1 MKEITTKAKHND
13 KSNFFWKRKID
24 NKKKTGK
31 DEITN

>member
-24 NKKKTGK
+24 NKKRLVRMK
-31 DEITN
+31 